1 VVPDLKVPTEIA
13 LETAHLVAL
22 NQLLEAAPPGA
33 VRREIEDSLPRI
45 ERSLQQKR
53 QDLMAHLG
61 GAR

>member
-1 VVPDLKVPTEIA
+1 
-13 LETAHLVAL
+13 
-22 NQLLEAAPPGA
+22 LEAAPPGSG
-33 VRREIEDSLPRI
+33 RREIEDSLPRI